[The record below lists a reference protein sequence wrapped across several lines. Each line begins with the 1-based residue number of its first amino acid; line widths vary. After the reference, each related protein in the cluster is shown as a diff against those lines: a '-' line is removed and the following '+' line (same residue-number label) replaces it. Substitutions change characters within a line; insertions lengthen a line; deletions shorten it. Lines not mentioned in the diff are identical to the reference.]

1 MNYIKV
7 FWDRSCG
14 YLISILFPDKEE
26 ILSTDSFQTLT
37 KAVNDNPY
45 IFSIFYYKNA
55 VVKKLI
61 KFIKYK
67 GDKKVTKQISKII
80 YDYLLEDISEK
91 IEISNFVRPI
101 IIPIPATRHRMKE
114 HGFNQCDRIVYYIE
128 QIDQDK
134 YFEYNY
140 KTLVKIKEN
149 QSQAHTKNRIGR
161 LKNIKNSFAV
171 CMPEKIKNRNIILID
186 DVWTTGATLEEA
198 RKELLKAGARSVV
211 AYTIAH

>member
-91 IEISNFVRPI
+91 IEIHNFTNPI
-101 IIPIPATRHRMKE
+101 IIPIPATRHRMRE
-114 HGFNQCDRIVYYIE
+114 HGFNQCERIVKYIE
-128 QIDQDK
+128 KMDENN
-134 YFEYNY
+134 YFNFEYKN
-140 KTLVKIKEN
+140 LIKIKESE
-149 QSQAHTKNRIGR
+149 SQAHAKNKVERF
-161 LKNIKNSFAV
+161 KNIKNSFAILTA
-171 CMPEKIKNRNIILID
+171 EKIIRRNIILID